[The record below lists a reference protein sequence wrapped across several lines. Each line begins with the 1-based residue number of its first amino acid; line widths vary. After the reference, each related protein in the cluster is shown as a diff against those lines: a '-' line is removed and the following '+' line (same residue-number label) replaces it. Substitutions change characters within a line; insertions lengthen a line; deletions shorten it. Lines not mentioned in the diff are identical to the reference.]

1 MNLDELKTAWKEY
14 DQKLV
19 STQKI
24 QEKIIVS
31 MITERSTSTWTKARR
46 YYIFGFLSASVWL
59 MFSVAVLTGNPFDF
73 RYSYQYIPM
82 AIMAMCFL
90 VFLILFIINYRALSA
105 IPIHTATLTASLK
118 SIIDHYDKPKKL
130 LTGVLYTYLASAF
143 IFPFSFIPTK
153 IEREG
158 IWSAL
163 GETMIPIAIS
173 LAILIIAHKLGAFKE
188 RHKGKFQRDLNELQ
202 ELKSLSAELQSA

>member
-24 QEKIIVS
+24 QEQIILS

-46 YYIFGFLSASVWL
+46 YYVFGFLSASVWL
-59 MFSVAVLTGNPFDF
+59 TFSAAVLIGNPFDF
-73 RYSYQYIPM
+73 RYSYQYIPI

-105 IPIHTATLTASLK
+105 IQIHKASLAESLK
-118 SIIDHYDKPKKL
+118 SIIAHYDKPRKL
-130 LTGVLYTYLASAF
+130 LTGILYTYLAAAF
-143 IFPFSFIPTK
+143 LFPFSFLPPK
-153 IEREG
+153 IERAG

-163 GETMIPIAIS
+163 GETLIPIAIGIALLL
-173 LAILIIAHKLGAFKE
+173 LASKFGAFKE
-188 RHKGKFQRDLNELQ
+188 RHKTRFEKDLNELK
-202 ELKSLSAELQSA
+202 ELKAISAELLA